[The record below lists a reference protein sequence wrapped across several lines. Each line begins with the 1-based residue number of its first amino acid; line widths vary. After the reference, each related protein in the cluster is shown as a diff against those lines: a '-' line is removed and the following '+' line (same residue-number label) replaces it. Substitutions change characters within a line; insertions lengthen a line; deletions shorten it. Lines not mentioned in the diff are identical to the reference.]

1 MALRKPKPKKKKNP
15 YRLSSDRQ
23 PGIAKANE
31 RRTPGSRKFGP
42 MTPKPP
48 KRMIPLGPKK
58 GIPPGME
65 PYRPTP
71 VPGMEPYR
79 PTPPG
84 IKRFLDKLEKK
95 KKKGLEPTPAQRE
108 RLKNLKKE
116 LLRKK
121 QK

>member
-1 MALRKPKPKKKKNP
+1 MALTKPKPKKKKNP
-15 YRLSSDRQ
+15 FRLSSDRQ

-48 KRMIPLGPKK
+48 KRMIP
-58 GIPPGME
+58 ME

-71 VPGMEPYR
+71 A
-79 PTPPG
+79 PG
-84 IKRFLDKLEKK
+84 IKRFLDELEKK
-95 KKKGLEPTPAQRE
+95 KKKGLEPTPAQIE
-108 RLKNLKKE
+108 RLKNLKKK
-116 LLRKK
+116 LLR